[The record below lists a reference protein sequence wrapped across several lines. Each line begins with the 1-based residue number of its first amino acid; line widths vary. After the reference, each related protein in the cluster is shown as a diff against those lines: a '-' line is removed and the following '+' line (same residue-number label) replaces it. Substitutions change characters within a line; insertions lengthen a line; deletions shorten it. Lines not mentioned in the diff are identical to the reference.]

1 MLHHAGNFK
10 QTIRRRI
17 RALKDLQAKGFQTLP
32 DFFKNKAK
40 KAKTKAEFDAMVAR
54 VKAQLRAFQ
63 GRDEDEEE
71 SSGAETEAMESSLDP
86 EVVAG

>member
-1 MLHHAGNFK
+1 
-10 QTIRRRI
+10 
-17 RALKDLQAKGFQTLP
+17 
-32 DFFKNKAK
+32 
-40 KAKTKAEFDAMVAR
+40 MVAR